1 MEHGNREKLNW
12 VGLTERYTVDSII
25 LLPALDRSESGWGW
39 GGIPGLKKK
48 KKISCLIRF
57 QKNLMYYDR
66 LTFATTLSKIS
77 TTVRRSLPP
86 PWLALPVCQAQLAS
100 FISSH
105 LPLFCFDTSSLV

>member
-1 MEHGNREKLNW
+1 
-12 VGLTERYTVDSII
+12 
-25 LLPALDRSESGWGW
+25 
-39 GGIPGLKKK
+39 
-48 KKISCLIRF
+48 
-57 QKNLMYYDR
+57 MYYDR